1 MSAPPAPNFFA
12 ATASVARLA
21 MLRTLR
27 GRKLRVAV
35 VAALVVILFPAV
47 VALVQ
52 EDADT
57 VEVVRSGIDWG
68 FFRLLVFLLPVLFC
82 SGVIGEE
89 VEGRTLHFLAMRP
102 IPRGTIALGKY
113 LVGTGVSLGILWAA
127 LILLHVIGYAAT
139 PTLMIDQISETA
151 RAGGAASMLL
161 VTYCGVCLFWGSL
174 VPEAGGMVS
183 VAWLGFVEWF
193 MGLMPGILRF
203 PSMTYWAREIGGI
216 ARAGFSSI
224 NLGQGDVALVADAE
238 TWVAVTVITS
248 EWAVVLML
256 AILITHLS
264 QLRFG
269 KA

>member
-1 MSAPPAPNFFA
+1 MSAPPAPNFFQ

-57 VEVVRSGIDWG
+57 VEVIRSGIDWG
-68 FFRLLVFLLPVLFC
+68 FFRLLVFLLPVLFT

-113 LVGTGVSLGILWAA
+113 LVGTGVSLVILWAA
-127 LILLHVIGYAAT
+127 LILLHVIGYAAD

-203 PSMTYWAREIGGI
+203 VSMSHWAREIGGI
-216 ARAGFSSI
+216 ERAGLSSVD
-224 NLGQGDVALVADAE
+224 LGRGEVALVMDVDLWIAA
-238 TWVAVTVITS
+238 TVLAS
-248 EWAVVLML
+248 EWALLTLL
-256 AILITHLS
+256 AILITQVS